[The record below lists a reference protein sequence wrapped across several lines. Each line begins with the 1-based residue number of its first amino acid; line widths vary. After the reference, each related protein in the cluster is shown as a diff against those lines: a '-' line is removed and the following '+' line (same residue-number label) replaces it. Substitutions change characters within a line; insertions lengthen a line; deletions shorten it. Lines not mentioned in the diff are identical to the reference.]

1 MNPETIRDLRDK
13 APFRPFAIHLA
24 DGRSIPVVTPDHITI
39 SPANDEFAVYLPD
52 GTLEVVDAK
61 LVTSIT
67 RKPRSR

>member
-1 MNPETIRDLRDK
+1 MKPETIRDLRDK

-24 DGRSIPVVTPDHITI
+24 DGRSITVVTPDHIMI
-39 SPANDEFAVYLPD
+39 SPSNDEFAVYLPD
-52 GTLEVVDAK
+52 GTLELVDGK